1 MVYREELEKAKIKI
15 RENNI
20 EEGKAILEKLIGEG
34 IEDKDIYLEI
44 GKCYIDRDNDKAI
57 KNIGKY
63 VELGGEDINV
73 KILLAKMYKLKGETG
88 KSRDILEGIKEK
100 NKEGLIE
107 LFRINV
113 IEGKKEKAIKNIE
126 EIDNKYKG
134 EIREIEE
141 IVKECIKWGE
151 YEILEGAIKNNKDY
165 IDCEKYHYY
174 LYECYKGIG
183 DKEKIIREIEYL
195 KGKKEYEKEIKEE
208 LIRESEKEVE
218 DLGESIYKLI
228 EIICEYIEEDDTDSD
243 IIRALAILLRKNMYD
258 KQKKGKIIEIL
269 ERYRKASKKPR
280 AGNIFLNEKEILEK
294 KVVLE
299 SKPRHITV
307 ELTARCNLKCLMCGF
322 SDVAD
327 NKKTDVSDS
336 FLDFFRSNIQY
347 FERIVWQGGEPF
359 LYDKIFDLV
368 DLAKKN
374 NVYQQISTNFLLPND
389 KNIKQLC
396 DEKITLSVSIDGIT
410 KDIYEKIRVGGNFEL
425 LIRNLSVLK
434 KHKENKRIKTI
445 MAVVVMPIN
454 FAQIDDM
461 VKFAI
466 NYGFDEINFQKYIKK
481 RDIDLDLNSEQLDF
495 VLKRIE
501 LYEKQSLCSEIPIK
515 VSTAFE
521 YEKECVNT
529 ETNEC
534 RNECE
539 DIKEDIKYNEKQR
552 EIVNEKFFCYAPW
565 TNLCLYTNNILKIAC
580 NSIDIICKGTEI
592 WNNRELIKYRQM
604 IADKNLML
612 CREDCANRGFE
623 SFSIKMG
630 I

>member
-1 MVYREELEKAKIKI
+1 MGYREELEKAKGKI

-20 EEGKAILEKLIGEG
+20 EEGKSILKKLIEEG

-44 GKCYIDRDNDKAI
+44 GKCYIDKDKGKAI
-57 KNIGKY
+57 KNIEKY
-63 VELGGEDINV
+63 IELGGRDENV
-73 KILLAKMYKLKGETG
+73 KILLAKIYRLNGEIK
-88 KSRDILEGIKEK
+88 KSREILEKLEGQ
-100 NKEGLIE
+100 NKEVLIE

-134 EIREIEE
+134 EIIEIEE
-141 IVKECIKWGE
+141 IAKECIKWGE
-151 YEILEGAIKNNKDY
+151 YEILERIIKNKS
-165 IDCEKYHYY
+165 KY
-174 LYECYKGIG
+174 K
-183 DKEKIIREIEYL
+183 
-195 KGKKEYEKEIKEE
+195 KEIKEE
-208 LIRESEKEVE
+208 LIKESEREIE
-218 DLGESIYKLI
+218 DIGERIYKLI
-228 EIICEYIEEDDTDSD
+228 DIICEYIEEDDTDSD

-269 ERYRKASKKPR
+269 DRYNKCSKKPR

-307 ELTARCNLKCLMCGF
+307 ELTTKCNLRCLMCGF
-322 SDVAD
+322 SDID
-327 NKKTDVSDS
+327 NDKKINISDE
-336 FLDFFRSNIQY
+336 FLQFFKSNIQY

-359 LYDKIFDLV
+359 LYNEIFNLV

-374 NVYQQISTNFLLPND
+374 NVFQQISTNFLLFND
-389 KNIKQLC
+389 KNIEKIC
-396 DEKITLSVSIDGIT
+396 DEKITLSISIDGIT
-410 KDIYEKIRVGGNFEL
+410 KDIYEKIRLGGNFET
-425 LIRNLSVLK
+425 LIKNLNILK
-434 KHKENKRIKTI
+434 KYKENKTFKMI

-454 FAQIDDM
+454 FMQLDDM

-466 NYGFDEINFQKYIKK
+466 NYGFDEINFQKYMKK
-481 RDIDLDLNSEQLDF
+481 RDMDLDLNTEQLDF
-495 VLKRIE
+495 VLKRIK

-515 VSTAFE
+515 ISTAFE

-534 RNECE
+534 KSECE
-539 DIKEDIKYNEKQR
+539 DIKDNEKQK
-552 EIVNEKFFCYAPW
+552 EIVNEKIFCYAPW

-580 NSIDIICKGTEI
+580 NSIDINCKETEI

-604 IADKNLML
+604 IVDKNLML